1 MKAIVG
7 ELLSDLIVKWMI
19 QGFTIL
25 RSEISERFHSYANSL
40 HSPPSP
46 RRALKNYRILDI
58 YTIRRK
64 VGYF

>member
-25 RSEISERFHSYANSL
+25 RSEISERFHSYANS
-40 HSPPSP
+40 
-46 RRALKNYRILDI
+46 
-58 YTIRRK
+58 
-64 VGYF
+64 